1 MQAAGIKNYN
11 KGHKMNANQHYRRA
25 NIALFIASF
34 ITFSD
39 IYLSQPLL
47 PLFVRDFQLSSTQ
60 ASMAV
65 SLVVFP
71 IGLSFLFYT
80 PVAEAIGKKKILSAA
95 LVLSSFPGIIS
106 ALAPDFRWVLAGRLL
121 DGIFLAGIPAI
132 AMGYI
137 GEEFSGKKLAAA
149 MGLYISGNTLGGMG
163 GRIISGFIADSLS
176 WRMSFL
182 ILSAV
187 HLLGA
192 LIFIYLLPASR
203 NFTPS
208 AYRPL
213 GVLPLVRA
221 NIKNPLLLGG
231 YFTGGMTMLVFVGVF
246 NLLTFRLSASPYNL
260 STEQIGLL
268 FLTYLSGT
276 VSSALLGVLSGP
288 RGVLFSALTG
298 LLLALAGLLLTLLQ
312 SIWFILA
319 GLLVFCFGFFAVHS
333 SVTSWVSSAAGGDK
347 ASSSGLYVLFYYTGA
362 SLSGIVLSPV
372 WDTWGWP
379 GVIMVTVI
387 LYLICAVL
395 VSKMKKAA
403 RIESHLGPPCR
414 G

>member
-1 MQAAGIKNYN
+1 
-11 KGHKMNANQHYRRA
+11 MNEDHRYRRA
-25 NIALFIASF
+25 NMALFIASF

-47 PLFVRDFQLSSTQ
+47 PLFVRDFHLTSTQ

-80 PVAEAIGKKKILSAA
+80 PVAEVVGKKKLMSAA
-95 LVLSSFPGIIS
+95 LLLSSFPGVVS
-106 ALAPDFRWVLAGRLL
+106 ALAPNFNWVLAGRLL

-137 GEEFSGKKLAAA
+137 GEEFDGNKLAAA

-163 GRIISGFIADSLS
+163 GRIISGFIADEFS
-176 WRMSFL
+176 WRLSFL
-182 ILSAV
+182 ILSVV

-192 LIFIYLLPASR
+192 LIFIWLLPASK
-203 NFTPS
+203 NFRPVK
-208 AYRPL
+208 YRPL
-213 GVLPLVRA
+213 SVLPQ
-221 NIKNPLLLGG
+221 IKDNVQNPMLLGG
-231 YFTGGMTMLVFVGVF
+231 YITGGIIMFVFVGVF
-246 NLLTFRLSASPYNL
+246 NLLTFRLSAPPYNL

-276 VSSALLGVLSGP
+276 LSSAMLGVLSGR
-288 RGVLFSALTG
+288 RGVLFSALAG
-298 LLLALAGLLLTLLQ
+298 LFLALAGLLITLLQ
-312 SIWFILA
+312 SIWFILT

-333 SVTSWVSSAAGGDK
+333 SVTSWVSSAARGDK

-362 SLSGIVLSPV
+362 SLSGIALSPV
-372 WDTWGWP
+372 WDVWGWP
-379 GVIMVTVI
+379 GVIFVA
-387 LYLICAVL
+387 AVL
-395 VSKMKKAA
+395 YAA
-403 RIESHLGPPCR
+403 CIVIVGRIKGQSSLKNGSSYNA
-414 G
+414 